1 MFDCFKVSAE
11 KETYYIVMIE
21 ACHHKII
28 LIKNFVSTNKQL
40 QKLEKKNYR
49 ESQDYIDHP
58 IYGIVANASSYN
70 FV

>member
-1 MFDCFKVSAE
+1 
-11 KETYYIVMIE
+11 MIE

-40 QKLEKKNYR
+40 QKLERKNYR